1 MTPMSSLVSMPD
13 PSMAESPL
21 DCEEGVNEC
30 DMFSAVIDSA
40 AHSSSGHSSIDEQ
53 CINAARDADDVSEV
67 PDKATAHVGERR
79 SSLTI
84 RLRSEEQ
91 PANACTS
98 SSSSFAERDKAE
110 SPPTAAQSSA
120 RRASGTAHGCCAPAA
135 AHNDVPYSRARSRG
149 LT

>member
-1 MTPMSSLVSMPD
+1 MSSLVSMPD

-53 CINAARDADDVSEV
+53 SINAARDADERRGDDPRPDVSEV
-67 PDKATAHVGERR
+67 PDKATAHVGARR

-91 PANACTS
+91 PANASTS
-98 SSSSFAERDKAE
+98 SSSSFAERHKAE
-110 SPPTAAQSSA
+110 SPPTAALPAVPQA
-120 RRASGTAHGCCAPAA
+120 QRTAA
-135 AHNDVPYSRARSRG
+135 V
-149 LT
+149 L